1 MNEQWYLHPE
11 GSKPREVDHL
21 YSSFIYRREIAEYC
35 NELSPVGHREETI
48 LTYSFKA
55 KGYVNILEPS
65 AKTWH
70 FRNPTGG
77 IRSHTNAQYYTND
90 ERVFSR
96 YMQEWNIKPKDH
108 VYAVLDN
115 GIGDHYAFKYWLPE
129 YLDRNKDK
137 KCVFFTCYP
146 DVFSDMSII
155 QGSIADAKQ
164 MFPDIDRFNIYKWML
179 DNNWKK
185 NLPWAFKQMYQV
197 HGNGNKE
204 KCTRTGTGDAIIIS
218 PYSHGSKHPKSYPH
232 WTDLVLMLKTTGLR
246 LIQIGVTGDE
256 RLLGVDDFLQNQSFR
271 QIEKLIDDCRSW
283 IGVDNF
289 LQHLCHCRPVTPK
302 GIVLWGI
309 SDPQLFGYEY
319 NLNVIGKRLRPDQF
333 GTWQIEP
340 DPSVFWDAEEVFKR
354 IQLFIK
360 GN

>member
-1 MNEQWYLHPE
+1 
-11 GSKPREVDHL
+11 
-21 YSSFIYRREIAEYC
+21 
-35 NELSPVGHREETI
+35 
-48 LTYSFKA
+48 
-55 KGYVNILEPS
+55 
-65 AKTWH
+65 
-70 FRNPTGG
+70 
-77 IRSHTNAQYYTND
+77 
-90 ERVFSR
+90 
-96 YMQEWNIKPKDH
+96 
-108 VYAVLDN
+108 
-115 GIGDHYAFKYWLPE
+115 
-129 YLDRNKDK
+129 
-137 KCVFFTCYP
+137 
-146 DVFSDMSII
+146 
-155 QGSIADAKQ
+155 
-164 MFPDIDRFNIYKWML
+164 
-179 DNNWKK
+179 
-185 NLPWAFKQMYQV
+185 
-197 HGNGNKE
+197 
-204 KCTRTGTGDAIIIS
+204 
-218 PYSHGSKHPKSYPH
+218 
-232 WTDLVLMLKTTGLR
+232 MLKTTGLR